1 MNMVR
6 TTLRRV
12 SIGVTV
18 TAAVLACVSAQSA
31 PSAQV
36 GEGGPPPQPA
46 ASAPQNIGLV
56 SGLALGAA
64 AGGPVGAIIGA
75 AAGAWAGDRYH
86 RQAAAHQDAAASLR
100 DSEAERA
107 RLTQNLTELH
117 GSLSREQDQM
127 QSLDRALDAT
137 NEVQADIGFRTDADT
152 IEAQAVPP
160 LLKLGAL
167 AAALPDASVRIVGY
181 ADPRG
186 STHYNMELS
195 RRRAQAVAEVLAMS
209 GIDPQRLIVE
219 ARGSAEA
226 ESSPGDADG
235 NALDRRVSVRIE
247 RGQPLA
253 RND

>member
-18 TAAVLACVSAQSA
+18 TAAALACLPVQADEGSAPA
-31 PSAQV
+31 APRPSAQ
-36 GEGGPPPQPA
+36 
-46 ASAPQNIGLV
+46 QNIGLV

-64 AGGPVGAIIGA
+64 AGGPIGAIVGA

-86 RQAAAHQDAAASLR
+86 RQVAAHQDAVMSLNQ
-100 DSEAERA
+100 SEAERT
-107 RLTQNLTELH
+107 RLAQNLTELH
-117 GSLSREQDQM
+117 GTLSHEQDQL
-127 QSLDRALDAT
+127 QKLDQALDAT
-137 NEVQADIGFRTDADT
+137 NEVQADIAFRTDADT

-167 AAALPDASVRIVGY
+167 ASALPDARVRIVGY

-186 STHYNMELS
+186 SEHYNMELS
-195 RRRAQAVAEVLAMS
+195 RRRAQAVAQVLTMS
-209 GIDPQRLIVE
+209 GIDPQRLIID
-219 ARGSAEA
+219 ARGKAEA

-235 NALDRRVSVRIE
+235 NALDRHVSVRIE

-253 RND
+253 RNE

>member
-6 TTLRRV
+6 MTLRRV
-12 SIGVTV
+12 SMGVTFAV
-18 TAAVLACVSAQSA
+18 TALACLPAQA
-31 PSAQV
+31 
-36 GEGGPPPQPA
+36 GEGPPPGQPGH
-46 ASAPQNIGLV
+46 SAPQNIGLL

-64 AGGPVGAIIGA
+64 AGGPVGAIVGA

-86 RQAAAHQDAAASLR
+86 RQAAAHKDAVASLEE
-100 DSEAERA
+100 SEAERA
-107 RLTQNLTELH
+107 RLAQNVTELH

-127 QSLDRALDAT
+127 QQLDRALDAT

-167 AAALPDASVRIVGY
+167 AAALPDATVRIVGY

-186 STHYNMELS
+186 SEHYNMELS

-219 ARGSAEA
+219 ARGKAEA
-226 ESSPGDADG
+226 ESAPGDADG

-247 RGQPLA
+247 RGQSLA
-253 RND
+253 RNE

>member
-1 MNMVR
+1 MNMVS

-18 TAAVLACVSAQSA
+18 TTAALAYLPAQA
-31 PSAQV
+31 
-36 GEGGPPPQPA
+36 GEGSPLPQPS

-64 AGGPVGAIIGA
+64 AGGPVGAILGA

-86 RQAAAHQDAAASLR
+86 RQAAAHKDAEANLR
-100 DSEAERA
+100 ESEAERA
-107 RLTQNLTELH
+107 R
-117 GSLSREQDQM
+117 EQDQM
-127 QSLDRALDAT
+127 QRLDRALDAT

-186 STHYNMELS
+186 SQHYNMELS

-219 ARGSAEA
+219 ARGKTEA
-226 ESSPGDADG
+226 ESAAGDADG
-235 NALDRRVSVRIE
+235 NALERRVSVRIE

-253 RND
+253 RNE

>member
-1 MNMVR
+1 MNRVR
-6 TTLRRV
+6 MTLRRV

-18 TAAVLACVSAQSA
+18 TAAVLACLPAEA
-31 PSAQV
+31 
-36 GEGGPPPQPA
+36 GEGSPPPQPT

-64 AGGPVGAIIGA
+64 AGGPVGAIVGA

-86 RQAAAHQDAAASLR
+86 RQAAAHKAAVASLR

-107 RLTQNLTELH
+107 RLAQNLTDLH
-117 GSLSREQDQM
+117 GSLSRGQDQM
-127 QSLDRALDAT
+127 QKRDRALDAT
-137 NEVQADIGFRTDADT
+137 DEVQADIGFRTDADT

-186 STHYNMELS
+186 SEHYNMELS

-219 ARGSAEA
+219 ARGKTEA
-226 ESSPGDADG
+226 QSTPGAADG

-247 RGQPLA
+247 RAQPLA